1 MIRVSDA
8 GPPEGDPVAT
18 WQPKLFPGLYP
29 ESTLRQSE
37 MFPREERGA
46 GRYTRPWLLLSRRSS
61 RRMSARSHAR
71 MRGGRARRI
80 AARR

>member
-29 ESTLRQSE
+29 ESMLRQSE
-37 MFPREERGA
+37 MFPREER
-46 GRYTRPWLLLSRRSS
+46 PPSPEPEDPEQPKLF
-61 RRMSARSHAR
+61 
-71 MRGGRARRI
+71 
-80 AARR
+80 

>member
-18 WQPKLFPGLYP
+18 WQPKLFPGFYP

-37 MFPREERGA
+37 MFPREECPPSPKPEDPA
-46 GRYTRPWLLLSRRSS
+46 QPKLF
-61 RRMSARSHAR
+61 
-71 MRGGRARRI
+71 
-80 AARR
+80 